1 MTSAFASTLAS
12 PSKFNIAPIL
22 TQTQI
27 QRMGSEPV
35 VCVNVCI
42 AIGTMLNML
51 NFDGNANTDADS
63 WTGFEETHKH
73 RDNLGTDL
81 QGLWDGL

>member
-1 MTSAFASTLAS
+1 MRCSSAFVSTLAS
-12 PSKFNIAPIL
+12 LSKFNIAPIL

-35 VCVNVCI
+35 SFVCI
-42 AIGTMLNML
+42 VIGTML

-63 WTGFEETHKH
+63 WTGFEETRKH

-81 QGLWDGL
+81 PGLWDGL

>member
-1 MTSAFASTLAS
+1 
-12 PSKFNIAPIL
+12 
-22 TQTQI
+22 
-27 QRMGSEPV
+27 
-35 VCVNVCI
+35 
-42 AIGTMLNML
+42 ML

>member
-1 MTSAFASTLAS
+1 MLCSHMTSAFASTLAS

-42 AIGTMLNML
+42 AIGTMLN
-51 NFDGNANTDADS
+51 FDGNANTDADS
-63 WTGFEETHKH
+63 WTGFEEIHKH
-73 RDNLGTDL
+73 RDNRLTRL
-81 QGLWDGL
+81 MDGL